1 MAKSNKFGTFGG
13 VFTPSILTILG
24 VIMYLRLPMIVG
36 EAGLWATIGI
46 IIVAHIIS
54 VTTGLSVSS
63 IATDKK
69 VEAGGT
75 YYMISRSLGLPI
87 GGTLGLAL
95 FVGLSFSVSLYLI
108 GFSESFL
115 SYWGWDTGIT
125 NVRLTG
131 TLVLIAVTTLTFI
144 STSLAIKTQYF
155 ILAAIILSLMSI
167 FFGSHDY
174 VPEAPLLSDTGS
186 TLPLMVLFGIFF
198 PAVTGFEAGVSMSG
212 DLKDAKKSIPSG
224 SIMAIVVGLVVYVFL
239 SFFLSYTV
247 DKELLANDP
256 GVLLKIAW
264 IPELVVAGI
273 WGATLSSALGSIL
286 GAPRILQATAVDKI
300 SPKFFAK
307 GYGPSSEPR
316 NALLLTFVIAEA
328 GILIGELDV
337 IARIVSIF
345 FITTYGF
352 LNISAAFESWTSADF
367 RPEFKVPGWM
377 SLVGALA
384 CILVMIQLDFV
395 AMIGA
400 VLILGLL
407 FLYLKRKELTLES
420 GDAWHGVWASL
431 VRRGLSSLSG
441 GKLHHRNWRPNI
453 ILFGANAS
461 SRKHLMDIGKA
472 ISGQLG
478 ILSGFEL
485 IETQEKGPMEP
496 WSLLDQKDQT
506 TGYFSHRFYCHDVYS
521 GMDEV
526 SRVFGFPGIQPN
538 TILMG
543 WSREPRNREHFVRTL
558 NGFKKN
564 NFNSIFLDHKK
575 DKGFGNKRTIDIW
588 WQGEDA
594 NLALAINLVRNITA
608 SGIWK
613 ESQTRLLIINP
624 FDDQEEYVYRASRE
638 IIENYRVEVE
648 VKVLNNQFKKRTGNE
663 WIAEE
668 SGSTDLV
675 IYGIP
680 DQKYLDFDKY
690 YGQVNDMLDQL
701 GSVLLVN
708 SSSNFEKKGVFPARQ
723 GRTSQQSE
731 EVVMEFPPLKPSPHK
746 EVALAVTKT
755 DTNNTKAL
763 EVFYKKGFQD
773 LLVDHLQLLHT
784 LQERVVL
791 VKNGLQEI
799 DKVKEQY
806 RKKKA
811 LDKLKNDTIYKI
823 NTLFSHELKEVRVP
837 LETKYLGEGI
847 QWYIDKIEN
856 DFKQYPKK
864 LKVSYQKEEFAI
876 HQQDTFSLRG
886 FKRWKKFKHFFVGRP
901 ITHHVL
907 LQQVARHY
915 QLRNRYVFL
924 DHLLSKF
931 RVEAFE
937 FYDEIRRITNTLIDY
952 LEKFENQ
959 GSSLQDEVWG
969 ALELLE
975 KDVAGRIRQKQAYK
989 SIFLGRLKL
998 EARKNL
1004 QQMSN
1009 DLDRLDINKY
1019 IQSRGRKASY
1029 YREKRE
1035 KVLQFAEEYNTEL
1048 LTLVNKLL
1056 MELSVESGKNRME
1069 ALNEE
1074 FNRELEQT
1082 VQLKLLKELD
1092 KISDQV
1098 GRLDN
1103 GKALKTSIDTDFER
1117 TIAEGFD
1124 AHTSR
1129 MLDLVSKMPE
1139 ELEVYS
1145 RSVMDKKHL
1154 DTEVVSIPVSKM
1166 AEYFVKTHYISPVEE
1181 KMEQTVETLK
1191 RSVYT
1196 SKDIIHLTKFNLE
1209 NTQPG
1214 GDPRDKGDI
1223 LKECVQ
1229 KLDQEKEKIT
1239 AAVKSYSQ
1247 ESGDRFG
1254 QTFNPLNPYN
1264 IEESARN
1271 FGYGLRTYQ
1280 GKRVI
1285 VGVNTLT
1292 ERLKELFQQ
1301 AITRL
1306 FYSRSEGILIAKT
1319 LNTDKKLVSVTGR
1332 MLDIRDKVSPLPQ
1345 VLDNLPHYYTS
1356 LYNGKSNIGEDF
1368 WIERKQ
1374 EEGMFKSAIHRYRSG
1389 YYGGVL
1395 VLGERNEGKT
1405 TFCKHQEKHVVKAQ
1419 HSYSVFPPLQGAA
1432 SAGAFDLAL
1441 ARGVQRTG
1449 DSREILGSLPQGTM
1463 LIINDLEL
1471 FWERSGQGLEAI
1483 RHVLTLIDEFS
1494 YKILFVVNM
1503 NPHAYK
1509 LINQLMDF
1517 GTRFIEIIS
1526 FQPFDAE
1533 RLKDLVIK
1541 RHNSSGLAVGYRE
1554 AGELLNDVRMANL
1567 FNRYFDYS
1575 EGNPGVALNGWLA
1588 NVTHVSKDTL
1598 VIKKPESPSL
1608 SVLKEISDEW
1618 AMILVQFILHK
1629 RLDLEKMLR
1638 IDGLDRPYLQTLI
1651 QAMARAGII
1660 QEKAS
1665 GIWMIDPY
1673 VHPFITRALKDEGL
1687 L

>member
-24 VIMYLRLPMIVG
+24 VIMYLRLPMIIG

-115 SYWGWDTGIT
+115 SYWGWDTSIGNI
-125 NVRLTG
+125 RLTG
-131 TLVLIAVTTLTFI
+131 TLVLLAVTTLTFI

-155 ILAAIILSLMSI
+155 ILAAILLSLVSI
-167 FFGSHDY
+167 FFGSHDHT
-174 VPEAPLLSDTGS
+174 PSQPLLTNPDS

-224 SIMAIVVGLVVYVFL
+224 SIMAIVVGLLVYLGL
-239 SFFLSYTV
+239 STFLSYTV
-247 DKELLANDP
+247 DGELLANDP

-264 IPELVVAGI
+264 IPGLVVAGI

-300 SPKFFAK
+300 TLPFFAK

-352 LNISAAFESWTSADF
+352 LNLSAAFESWTSADF

-395 AMIGA
+395 AMLGA
-400 VLILGLL
+400 TLILGLL

-431 VRRGLSSLSG
+431 VRRGLSSLSS

-453 ILFGANAS
+453 ILFGANAT
-461 SRKHLMDIGKA
+461 SRKHLMDIGRA

-485 IETQEKGPMEP
+485 IETQEKGLMKP
-496 WSLLDQKDQT
+496 WSLQQEKDPA
-506 TGYFSHRFYCHDVYS
+506 TGYFNQRFYCQDVYS
-521 GMDEV
+521 GMYEV
-526 SRVFGFPGIQPN
+526 SRIFGFPGIQPN

-543 WSREPRNREHFVRTL
+543 WSREPRNREHFVHTL

-564 NFNSIFLDHKK
+564 DFNSIFLDHKK
-575 DKGFGNKRTIDIW
+575 DKKFGNKSTIDIW
-588 WQGEDA
+588 WHGEDA
-594 NLALAINLVRNITA
+594 NLALAINVVRNITA
-608 SGIWK
+608 SGTWK
-613 ESQTRLLIINP
+613 ETQTRLLIINP

-638 IIENYRVEVE
+638 IIENYRVDIE
-648 VKVLNNQFKKRTGNE
+648 VKVLNNQFKKRTENE
-663 WIAEE
+663 WVTGE
-668 SGSTDLV
+668 SGNADLV
-675 IYGIP
+675 IFGVP

-690 YGQVNDMLDQL
+690 YSQMNAMLDRI
-701 GSVLLVN
+701 GSALLIN
-708 SSSNFEKKGVFPARQ
+708 ASSNFEKLGVFPARQ
-723 GRTSQQSE
+723 GRIDQESE
-731 EVVMEFPPLKPSPHK
+731 AAELVLPPLQSSPYK
-746 EVALAVTKT
+746 EVAAAIDKV
-755 DTNNTKAL
+755 DINSTKAL
-763 EVFYKKGFQD
+763 EVLYKKAFHD
-773 LLVDHLQLLHT
+773 LLAGHLQLLHT
-784 LQERVVL
+784 LQERVVT
-791 VKNGLQEI
+791 VKNGLQDLE
-799 DKVKEQY
+799 KVKEQY

-837 LETKYLGEGI
+837 QETKYLGEGI
-847 QWYIDKIEN
+847 EWYIEKIEN

-864 LKVSYQKEEFAI
+864 LKVSYRKEDFALAKE
-876 HQQDTFSLRG
+876 DAFGLKW
-886 FKRWKKFKHFFVGRP
+886 FKQGKKLKHFFVGKP
-901 ITHHVL
+901 ITHKVY

-924 DHLLSKF
+924 DHLLGKF

-952 LEKFENQ
+952 LEKFETQ
-959 GSSLQDEVWG
+959 GSSGQEEVWD
-969 ALELLE
+969 ALQQLE
-975 KDVAGRIRQKQAYK
+975 KDITDRIHDKQKYRT
-989 SIFLGRLKL
+989 IFLGRLKL
-998 EARKNL
+998 ESRKNL
-1004 QQMSN
+1004 QQMSK
-1009 DLDRLDINKY
+1009 DLGRLDINKH
-1019 IQSRGRKASY
+1019 IRSRGRKASY

-1035 KVLQFAEEYNTEL
+1035 QVLQFAEEYNTEL

-1082 VQLKLLKELD
+1082 VQLKLVKELD
-1092 KISDQV
+1092 KICGQV
-1098 GRLDN
+1098 NRLDN
-1103 GKALKTSIDTDFER
+1103 GKALKTGIDTDFER
-1117 TIAEGFD
+1117 MIAEGFD

-1145 RSVMDKKHL
+1145 RSITDKKHL
-1154 DTEVVSIPVSKM
+1154 NTEVVSIPVSKM

-1196 SKDIIHLTKFNLE
+1196 TKDILHLAKFNLE
-1209 NTQPG
+1209 NMQPG
-1214 GDPRDKGDI
+1214 GETRGKGDI
-1223 LKECVQ
+1223 LNECVQ
-1229 KLDQEKEKIT
+1229 KLDLEKEKIT
-1239 AAVKSYSQ
+1239 EALKSYTQ
-1247 ESGDRFG
+1247 ESGNRFG
-1254 QTFNPLNPYN
+1254 ETFNPLNPYN

-1271 FGYGLRTYQ
+1271 FGYGLRSYQ

-1285 VGVNTLT
+1285 IGVNTLT
-1292 ERLKELFQQ
+1292 GRLKELFQQ

-1319 LNTDKKLVSVTGR
+1319 LNTDKKLISVTGR
-1332 MLDIRDKVSPLPQ
+1332 MLDIRDKVSPPGR
-1345 VLDNLPHYYTS
+1345 VLDALPHYYTS

-1368 WIERKQ
+1368 WIERRQ
-1374 EEGMFKSAIHRYRSG
+1374 EEQMFKNAVHRYRSG
-1389 YYGGVL
+1389 YYGGLL
-1395 VLGERNEGKT
+1395 VLGERNAGKT
-1405 TFCKHQEKHVVKAQ
+1405 AFCKYQEKHIVKAQ
-1419 HSYSVFPPLQGAA
+1419 HSYSVFPPLQGVA
-1432 SAGAFDLAL
+1432 SAAGFDGAL
-1441 ARGVQRTG
+1441 ARSVQRAG
-1449 DSREILGSLPQGTM
+1449 DSREILASLPNGSM

-1471 FWERSGQGLEAI
+1471 FWERSEHGLEAI
-1483 RHVLTLIDEFS
+1483 EYLLGLIDEFS
-1494 YKILFVVNM
+1494 HRILFVVNM

-1509 LINQLMDF
+1509 VINQLTDF
-1517 GTRFIEIIS
+1517 GTRFIEVIS

-1533 RLKDLVIK
+1533 KLKDLVIK
-1541 RHNSSGLAVGYRE
+1541 RHNSSGLTVGYRE
-1554 AGELLNDVRMANL
+1554 AGESLNDVRMANL

-1588 NVTHVSKDTL
+1588 NIINVSKDTL

-1608 SVLKEISDEW
+1608 SVIKEISEEW
-1618 AMILVQFILHK
+1618 AMILVQFVLHK

-1638 IDGLDRPYLQTLI
+1638 INGLDQDYLQTLI
-1651 QAMARAGII
+1651 KAMARAGVL

-1665 GIWMIDPY
+1665 GIWMVDPY
-1673 VHPFITRALKDEGL
+1673 VQPFISRSLKDEGL